1 MSVEGCE
8 MALVCQGV
16 VSQLRNHLRN
26 GGSAGKMGIFRHG
39 GFRKHFAVAKWEG
52 EGGLRNGT
60 HVPKGCFAATKIFA
74 EGGRRLRNH
83 FAADGRFRSSYLGT
97 VKLFRSQ
104 GPFSQRP
111 FLGCEISQTMDFPCF
126 GAPLDSQISSFN
138 FFAIPPDF
146 DHSKRLS
153 YI

>member
-1 MSVEGCE
+1 MEAQLLKWEFLGMEDFAST
-8 MALVCQGV
+8 
-16 VSQLRNHLRN
+16 SQLRNER
-26 GGSAGKMGIFRHG
+26 
-39 GFRKHFAVAKWEG
+39 
-52 EGGLRNGT
+52 GGLRNGT
-60 HVPKGCFAATKIFA
+60 HVPKGCFT
-74 EGGRRLRNH
+74 EGDRRLRYH
-83 FAADGRFRSSYLGT
+83 FAAEGDFRSGCLG
-97 VKLFRSQ
+97 VAKLFRSQ